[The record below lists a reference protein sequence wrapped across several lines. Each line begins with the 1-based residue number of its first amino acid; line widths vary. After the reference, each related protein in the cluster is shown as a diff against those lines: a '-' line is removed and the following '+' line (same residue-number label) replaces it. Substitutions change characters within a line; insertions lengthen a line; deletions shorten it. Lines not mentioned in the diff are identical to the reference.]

1 MQVFKAF
8 LKSARKYLPIN
19 LMYFVIFC
27 TIAVAATN
35 FNTNKEHASFR
46 TAALDIGIIDKDGS
60 DASGALCEYLESMHT
75 LTPLAQEK
83 EVLLDKLFYRTLDY
97 VLILPE
103 GFEEDLFAGEKKNLY
118 ETVQIP
124 GVYSSAFI
132 DEQIYSYLKTLRL
145 CLAGG
150 FTPKDALSHTA
161 AELAVSSNQVQLLK
175 PEDDTQTDSR
185 MSAVYYFYQFLA
197 YVIISMILTGLT
209 PILTIFQEKN
219 LAKRI
224 SCSSTSLLS
233 RNLQIAL
240 GSTLYCLGIWV
251 LFIVTSRILYGSA
264 ICSKEGLLCI
274 ANSFLLLPVGVSIS
288 LIVSCFAPS
297 GNTINMINNILT
309 LGMSFLC
316 GIFIPQQML
325 GKGVLAFSKFLPL
338 YWYIKNNDL
347 ISGFGGEPFTMH
359 AYRTHLG
366 ILVLYGIAL
375 FSLALAISKYK
386 SLRQKA

>member
-132 DEQIYSYLKTLRL
+132 DEQIDSYLKTLRL

-150 FTPKDALSHTA
+150 FTPKDA
-161 AELAVSSNQVQLLK
+161 
-175 PEDDTQTDSR
+175 
-185 MSAVYYFYQFLA
+185 
-197 YVIISMILTGLT
+197 
-209 PILTIFQEKN
+209 
-219 LAKRI
+219 
-224 SCSSTSLLS
+224 
-233 RNLQIAL
+233 
-240 GSTLYCLGIWV
+240 
-251 LFIVTSRILYGSA
+251 
-264 ICSKEGLLCI
+264 
-274 ANSFLLLPVGVSIS
+274 
-288 LIVSCFAPS
+288 
-297 GNTINMINNILT
+297 
-309 LGMSFLC
+309 
-316 GIFIPQQML
+316 
-325 GKGVLAFSKFLPL
+325 
-338 YWYIKNNDL
+338 
-347 ISGFGGEPFTMH
+347 
-359 AYRTHLG
+359 
-366 ILVLYGIAL
+366 
-375 FSLALAISKYK
+375 
-386 SLRQKA
+386 